1 MSKKYV
7 FLCVFTHKTHIR
19 NAKNTFLASFLKLKQ
34 QPHRATLLMFFS
46 CFLSVLLNLVTAV
59 FLQASAT
66 GCVGF
71 SLYEKKMQ
79 KSPIQNEQGK
89 ITKPLLSI
97 SCVKQTVF
105 EQNTQWGQKMLP
117 FLSAFF
123 SNLLC
128 STKALLGSLTIF
140 LSSYLKRKKTVDFC
154 NILVL

>member
-19 NAKNTFLASFLKLKQ
+19 NAKKYVSRIFFKSQTATTQSDLAHVFLLLSFDFGKLGN
-34 QPHRATLLMFFS
+34 
-46 CFLSVLLNLVTAV
+46 CC

-79 KSPIQNEQGK
+79 TSPIQNEQGK

-140 LSSYLKRKKTVDFC
+140 LSSYLKRKKTVAF
-154 NILVL
+154 